1 MNYSDELPTN
11 EKLYEMIKD
20 LYEENKKL
28 YKELEKIKLSYY
40 RKYKKRSIIEL
51 LNQENNKS
59 KILWKDYND
68 NVTREH
74 LLELFEGSRISCI
87 KKIISDNIDFIPLKS
102 FSQET
107 DILYVFGIN
116 EEEKWTIL
124 SEKDFNN
131 WMANIK
137 SKLLAEFLKW
147 REETEIIER
156 NSESFIEKSIYYMTK
171 VGTSKNEKT
180 EQREIYK
187 WLYKYKICNL
197 NV

>member
-131 WMANIK
+131 WMGNIK

-156 NSESFIEKSIYYMTK
+156 NSESFIEKSIYYMIK
-171 VGTSKNEKT
+171 VGTSKNEKI